1 MSDFYN
7 QNQYVLE
14 KMKSCFDENKVT
26 YFLNQNIRLSPGMTI
41 EIRTTGR
48 YQCSSC
54 GKILK
59 KTYSGFCYVCLTQ
72 KAMADT
78 CIMSPHRCHYLQG
91 TCREPGWGENFCFKP
106 HFVYL
111 SYTDKFKVG
120 LTRQGQIP
128 YRWIDQGATCAAAL
142 AKVTSRYQAGVI
154 EKSMTQIL
162 SDKSHWQKM
171 LKSGNQKPTQ
181 EEFLSKWQEVQGWL
195 KENLKQHPD
204 LIVQTV
210 PHLGLSQHVEIFDHP
225 EVVELH
231 YPFLTDS
238 DMGFMEKI
246 KSVSLE
252 KSPVISGKIL
262 GIKGQY
268 LIFQDGVF
276 NVRSH
281 EGTIVDL
288 RLY

>member
-1 MSDFYN
+1 
-7 QNQYVLE
+7 
-14 KMKSCFDENKVT
+14 
-26 YFLNQNIRLSPGMTI
+26 MTI
-41 EIRTTGR
+41 EIRSTAR

-59 KTYSGFCYVCLTQ
+59 KSYSGFCYVCLTQ

-78 CIMSPHRCHYLQG
+78 CIMSPHRCHYLEG
-91 TCREPGWGENFCFKP
+91 TCREPGWGENFCFKA

-154 EKSMTQIL
+154 EKFMTQIL

-171 LKSGNQKPTQ
+171 LKSGNQKPAQ
-181 EEFLSKWQEVQGWL
+181 EEFLSKWHEVQVWL

-204 LIVQTV
+204 LIVQTA
-210 PHLGLSQHVEIFDHP
+210 PHLSLSRHVEIFDHP
-225 EVVELH
+225 EVLELY
-231 YPFLTDS
+231 YPFLIDG

-246 KSVSLE
+246 KSISLE